1 MGNVLLSGY
10 YGFGNI
16 GDEAILTSTINA
28 LRKARPDL
36 NLIVLSQHPDETSHT
51 YNVESYHRMS
61 ITEVTKAM
69 KKSDLVIFG
78 GGSLLQDATSF
89 RSLLYYL
96 SIINLAHIYKKPV
109 IVYANGIGP
118 IRSRLGRVLTKRA
131 LETVE
136 AITVRDAESRDELI
150 EMGVTK
156 DIEVT
161 ADPAFLLEPS
171 PDYVVDE
178 ILQSHGLDSKT
189 DIVWIAL
196 RDINAPDWFHGQIKT
211 LISTLREQGLSPC
224 FLAMQSK
231 DLKLTNALNQELAE
245 MDQDPLPVISNI
257 SPEETLGILELG
269 QFCLGM
275 RLHTLILSAK
285 AGIPFMGVYIDPKI
299 GAFCRSTGLPQLPYP
314 QKEPNFDLVEEF
326 SALMENADTYKNI
339 LNEKLS
345 ILSSLAQQNI
355 DIVLSHL
362 DKVCP

>member
-61 ITEVTKAM
+61 ITEVTTAM

-196 RDINAPDWFHGQIKT
+196 RDINA
-211 LISTLREQGLSPC
+211 
-224 FLAMQSK
+224 
-231 DLKLTNALNQELAE
+231 
-245 MDQDPLPVISNI
+245 
-257 SPEETLGILELG
+257 
-269 QFCLGM
+269 CLLYTS
-275 RLHTLILSAK
+275 RC
-285 AGIPFMGVYIDPKI
+285 V
-299 GAFCRSTGLPQLPYP
+299 
-314 QKEPNFDLVEEF
+314 
-326 SALMENADTYKNI
+326 
-339 LNEKLS
+339 
-345 ILSSLAQQNI
+345 
-355 DIVLSHL
+355 
-362 DKVCP
+362 